1 MNAAAGPLADLKLYM
16 LLLGSKAPQRN
27 VEQHDYFFG
36 IARSLKELV
45 PEIKA
50 FWPEA
55 GNSIHLDGWRE
66 VNTVD
71 GYQIRAVLKEGT
83 SAEDSAATQRQ
94 EAAEYIAPA
103 QEVTPTHTSTP
114 PGLFFIN
121 LGGYQENTL
130 EEQHYIVLTVQH
142 DRAQA
147 TQHAKKTAFF
157 KKNSIKG
164 ANSHIDEK
172 YGIDVDD
179 IYRIEEILSASQKE
193 RFQINISPAADLPA
207 DKIHLGYFKLDKL

>member
-1 MNAAAGPLADLKLYM
+1 MDILPEPLAGLKLYM

-36 IARSLKELV
+36 IATSLKELV

-55 GNSIHLDGWRE
+55 GNSIHIDGWRE
-66 VNTVD
+66 VNSVG
-71 GYQIRAVLKEGT
+71 GYRIQAVAKNK
-83 SAEDSAATQRQ
+83 D
-94 EAAEYIAPA
+94 APA
-103 QEVTPTHTSTP
+103 DPSAKS
-114 PGLFFIN
+114 LFFIN
-121 LGGYQENTL
+121 LGGYQENIL
-130 EEQHYIVLTVQH
+130 EEQHYIVLTVQD
-142 DRAQA
+142 DRALA
-147 TQHAKKTAFF
+147 TQHAKKTVFF
-157 KKNSIKG
+157 KKNTIKG

-193 RFQINISPAADLPA
+193 KYQIVISPEADLP
-207 DKIHLGYFKLDKL
+207 DDQVYLGYFKLEKL